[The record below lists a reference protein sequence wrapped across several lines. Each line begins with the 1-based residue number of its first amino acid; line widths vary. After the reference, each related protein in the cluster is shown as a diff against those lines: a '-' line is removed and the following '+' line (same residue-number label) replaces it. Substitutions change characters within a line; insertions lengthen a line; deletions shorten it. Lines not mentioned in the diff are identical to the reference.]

1 MERVAL
7 PRRRLLM
14 STSCCDFLPFFPL
27 SMPIEF
33 VFIGYSLTAGLAC
46 STSKER
52 TVIIAALKASASF
65 LAASN
70 CLSFFVLKMLIFCG
84 LFLMS
89 CCVFVVSYFA
99 FDTCCSHGIR
109 KEWSCSINS
118 PIHTL
123 PTVKPGIHFS
133 HIFLM
138 NLFFKE
144 SSF

>member
-1 MERVAL
+1 
-7 PRRRLLM
+7 M
-14 STSCCDFLPFFPL
+14 STSCCNFLPFPF
-27 SMPIEF
+27 SMFIEF
-33 VFIGYSLTAGLAC
+33 AFIGYSLTAGLGC

-52 TVIIAALKASASF
+52 TAIIAALKVSASF

-70 CLSFFVLKMLIFCG
+70 CLSFFVLKMFIFCG

-118 PIHTL
+118 PIHTAHSE
-123 PTVKPGIHFS
+123 TWHSFFT
-133 HIFLM
+133 HIP
-138 NLFFKE
+138 NE
-144 SSF
+144 SLLQGE